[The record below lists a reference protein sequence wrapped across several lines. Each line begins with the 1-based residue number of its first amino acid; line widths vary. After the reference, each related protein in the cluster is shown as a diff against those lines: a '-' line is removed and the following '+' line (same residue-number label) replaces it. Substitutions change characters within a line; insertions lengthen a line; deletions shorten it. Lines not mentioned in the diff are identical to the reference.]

1 MSKDLVVGRAS
12 LDWMEELLAEHTASL
27 GLSDELHELFQG
39 PGEETALCFLNGAS
53 VVLFLDYASALGGY
67 PDRDSAYAAFQ
78 RGDSKFGSLPW
89 WDNSIWL
96 PFEFTRGGTMKHDP
110 TTFVGSCSVLLKEL
124 QTIRQLSREGLGAKP
139 RGYEEMRK
147 DITAFYKDTQF
158 QLDDADTIRWIWRA
172 LYDGVEIAMASKSI
186 LWAGP

>member
-96 PFEFTRGGTMKHDP
+96 PFEFTRGGTMKNDP